1 MSVLYMIFRQNEPV
15 RVAIAQ
21 LSKKF
26 LHMREG
32 KTGLLDAFFEAYL
45 AAEAETG
52 IGFEDWLTQEYDREN
67 VKASFLESGKAKLR
81 LDWLLRRE

>member
-1 MSVLYMIFRQNEPV
+1 MSVLYMIFRQQEPV
-15 RVAIAQ
+15 SVAIRQ
-21 LSKKF
+21 LSKKY

-45 AAEAETG
+45 QAESERG
-52 IGFEDWLTQEYDREN
+52 IGFEAWLTSEYDREK
-67 VKASFLESGKAKLR
+67 VKADFLQSGQAKWR